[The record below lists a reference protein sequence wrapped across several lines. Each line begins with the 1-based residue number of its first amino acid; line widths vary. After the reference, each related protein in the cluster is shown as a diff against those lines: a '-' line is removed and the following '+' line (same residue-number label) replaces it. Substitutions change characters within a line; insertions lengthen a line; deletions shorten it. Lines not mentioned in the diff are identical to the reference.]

1 MRTSTTSY
9 VIVTPVR
16 DEVANL
22 ARTIESVAGQTVR
35 PVEWI
40 IVNDGSTDETG
51 AIIDEAARK
60 FPWLRA
66 VHRSNRGFRKPGG
79 GVVEA
84 FNEGYTAIQ
93 TRDWEFI
100 VKLDGDLSF
109 EADYFQK
116 CFDHFECEP
125 TLGVGGGAVCN
136 PVKGQLRVEK
146 APSFHVRGATKIY
159 RRDCWNSL
167 GGLWPAPGWDTIDE
181 VKAQRL
187 GWRTRTFS
195 DLHVI
200 QHRPTGQADG
210 FWSAL
215 VKYGRANY
223 IAGYHPLFMLCKCAR
238 RLVQKPY
245 IVGSFG
251 LLYGFVSGYTK
262 QVPQLDDRPTIAYL
276 RQQQLNRLFGGP
288 SIWR

>member
-1 MRTSTTSY
+1 MGTFTPRY
-9 VIVTPVR
+9 VIITPVR
-16 DEVANL
+16 DEAAHL
-22 ARTIESVAGQTVR
+22 ARTIESVVRQTV
-35 PVEWI
+35 PPAEWI
-40 IVNDGSTDETG
+40 IVNDGSADETG
-51 AIIDEAARK
+51 AIIDKAARM

-84 FNEGYTAIQ
+84 FNEGFAAIQ
-93 TRDWEFI
+93 HPEWNFI

-116 CFDHFECEP
+116 CFDHFEREP
-125 TLGVGGGAVCN
+125 SLGVGGGTVCN
-136 PVKGQLRVEK
+136 LANGKLWVEECP
-146 APSFHVRGATKIY
+146 AFHVRGATKIY
-159 RRDCWNSL
+159 RRDCWDSL

-187 GWRTRTFS
+187 GWRTRTFR
-195 DLHVI
+195 DLQLV

-210 FWSAL
+210 FWRVL

-245 IVGSFG
+245 VIGSFG
-251 LLYGFVSGYTK
+251 LLYGFVTGYAK
-262 QVPQLDDRPTIAYL
+262 RVPQLDDKATIAYL
-276 RQQQLNRLFGGP
+276 RQQQLNRLLGSP
-288 SIWR
+288 TIWR